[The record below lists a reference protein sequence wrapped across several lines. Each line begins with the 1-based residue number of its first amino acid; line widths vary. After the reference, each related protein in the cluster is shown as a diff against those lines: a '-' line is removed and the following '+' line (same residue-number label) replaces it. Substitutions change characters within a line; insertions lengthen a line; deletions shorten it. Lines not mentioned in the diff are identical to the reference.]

1 VGRLLRWTDDEQ
13 PGTSTP
19 TARQVE
25 VLQLLADGLRSSE
38 VAAALGISEAT
49 VRTHLR
55 NVHRTLGVQTNA
67 AAVGWA
73 FRSGLVR

>member
-1 VGRLLRWTDDEQ
+1 MT
-13 PGTSTP
+13 GTPELDPKKVRP
-19 TARQVE
+19 TARQIE

-55 NVHRTLGVQTNA
+55 NVHKTLGVQTNA